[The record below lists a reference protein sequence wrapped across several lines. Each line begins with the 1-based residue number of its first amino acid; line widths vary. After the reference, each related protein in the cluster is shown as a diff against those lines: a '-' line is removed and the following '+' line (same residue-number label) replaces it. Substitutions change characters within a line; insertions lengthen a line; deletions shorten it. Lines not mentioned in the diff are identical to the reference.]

1 MALSAK
7 LRNDGGGLDSPGL
20 FTDLY
25 ELTMAYAY
33 WKSGMAGLEATFHVI
48 FRANPFGGGYAVACG
63 LQPVLEYLE
72 SYRFAGIDLDF
83 LAGLKGNDGK
93 PLFEPAFLRYLGSLR
108 PEWSLD
114 AMPEGTAVF
123 PLEPLI
129 RVQGPILQAQLLETA
144 LLNIVNFQ
152 TLIATKAARV
162 CEAAQGD
169 PVIEFGLRRAQGPD
183 GGLSATRAA
192 YVGGCAGTSNTLAG
206 LRYGI
211 PVKGTHAHSWVMA
224 FGTEQES
231 FAAYAR
237 AMPGNGVF
245 LVDTYDTLRG
255 VRHAVAAGRLLQ
267 ASGNVLAGIRLDSGD
282 LAYLSREARRI
293 LDEGGFPEAAIMAS
307 NELDEHLIE
316 SLKLQGAKVNLWGVG
331 TNLATGGS
339 QSALGGVY
347 KLSAVKDAGGGW
359 IPKVK
364 VSEQAQKTS
373 VPGVLQVRRYRSG
386 GSWAGDMIYDAGSPP
401 EDAVLIDPADPTR
414 RKRIPPEAEWEDV
427 LIPYVRR
434 GRRIREPDS
443 LEAGRER
450 CRTQLAALHPGIRR
464 FRNPHVY
471 PVGLERSLHA
481 LRLRLVSEARGLSQ
495 EAAAGTGTAKGGDS
509 G

>member
-1 MALSAK
+1 MAH
-7 LRNDGGGLDSPGL
+7 
-20 FTDLY
+20 
-25 ELTMAYAY
+25 AY
-33 WKSGMAGLEATFHVI
+33 WKSGMAGLPATFHVT
-48 FRANPFGGGYAVACG
+48 FRANPFEGGYAVACG

-72 SYRFAGIDLDF
+72 GYRFAGSDLDF
-83 LAGLKGNDGK
+83 LAGLRGNDGK
-93 PLFEPAFLRYLGSLR
+93 PLFEPAFLLYLESLR

-206 LRYGI
+206 LRFGI

-224 FGTEQES
+224 FGTEAES

-255 VRHAVAAGRLLQ
+255 VRHAVAAGRLLRE
-267 ASGNVLAGIRLDSGD
+267 SGHALAGIRLDSGD

-307 NELDEHLIE
+307 NELDENLIE
-316 SLKLQGAKVNLWGVG
+316 SLKLQGAKVDVWGVG
-331 TNLATGGS
+331 THLATGGG
-339 QSALGGVY
+339 QGALGGVY
-347 KLSAVKDAGGGW
+347 KLSAVQDGGGDW

-364 VSEQAQKTS
+364 VSEQALKTS
-373 VPGVLQVRRYRSG
+373 VPGILQVRRYRSG
-386 GSWAGDMIYDAGSPP
+386 AFWSGDMIFDAGSPP
-401 EDAVLIDPADPTR
+401 ADAAILDPADPTR
-414 RKRIPPEAEWEDV
+414 RKLFPPDAEWEDLLV
-427 LIPYVRR
+427 PYVRK
-434 GRRIREPDS
+434 GMRIREPDS
-443 LEAGRER
+443 LQACRAR
-450 CRTQLAALHPGIRR
+450 TRTQLAALHPGIRR
-464 FRNPHVY
+464 FRNPHTY
-471 PVGLERSLHA
+471 PVGLESSLHA
-481 LRLRLVSEARGLSQ
+481 LRLRLVCEIRGLSP
-495 EAAAGTGTAKGGDS
+495 EAS
-509 G
+509 GWRGNP